1 MEIGLFT
8 QEELTKQCHE
18 KEWLR
23 QFRVLNDPYLPDGDS
38 PEEYKQITESL
49 GLKDPFT
56 KDYVFTEC
64 KSAEQFL
71 KEIRED
77 NWPIDQ
83 GAVFNSLAFIHRVN
97 ILDECAAFKKLSDG
111 SIVNIGSL
119 LAEKLESG
127 KDWGERKLPEVI
139 EELDAVKTRE
149 ELGIFMKTEYGAEQ
163 IQDEIQDEWDHEL

>member
-1 MEIGLFT
+1 MEIGSFT
-8 QEELTKQCHE
+8 QEELTQKGQE

-23 QFRVLNDPYLPDGDS
+23 QWKVLNDPYLPEGNS
-38 PEEYKQITESL
+38 PEEYKQIHESL
-49 GLKDPFT
+49 GLKDPRT
-56 KDYVFTEC
+56 MEYVFTEC

-71 KEIRED
+71 EEVKED
-77 NWPIDQ
+77 NWTMDQ

-111 SIVNIGSL
+111 SIVNIGSP

-127 KDWGERKLPEVI
+127 EDWGERKLPEVI
-139 EELDAVKTRE
+139 EELDAAKTRE